1 MGQYFIILWSLYH
14 IFQIASMRGEMG
26 CRCTDT
32 HNKANRRTVA
42 PFHCECAK
50 KRLDFMYTNVFMFCI
65 C

>member
-1 MGQYFIILWSLYH
+1 
-14 IFQIASMRGEMG
+14 MRGEMG